1 MLSTEDLALLESI
14 RQTCRSWLAG
24 DGSGDLHRTR
34 GRHRQQA
41 GSYRVAVFV

>member
-14 RQTCRSWLAG
+14 RQTCRSRLAT
-24 DGSGDLHRTR
+24 DGSGVLHRAV